1 MNPIDTYLREQSL
14 PHAAVA
20 CPELEALV
28 LLDVAKRYPGQRKS
42 LMAASAL
49 GVFGRDLGEEHLMLT
64 FIDSLVTTKLLYR
77 HDFGYYLTPSGTARL
92 EQLKSNLRGPLM
104 RALS

>member
-28 LLDVAKRYPGQRKS
+28 LLDVAKRYPGQRKG

-64 FIDSLVTTKLLYR
+64 YIDSLVAIGRLFR
-77 HDFGYYLTPSGTARL
+77 HNFTYVLTPSGVERL

>member
-1 MNPIDTYLREQSL
+1 MNPIESYLRDNNL

-20 CPELEALV
+20 APELEELV
-28 LLDVAKRYPGQRKS
+28 ILDVIKRNPGYTKR
-42 LMAASAL
+42 LVAAAAL
-49 GVFGRDLGEEHLMLT
+49 GVFCRDLEQERQFLT
-64 FIDSLVTTKLLYR
+64 YIDSLVGIGRLFR
-77 HDFGYYLTPSGTARL
+77 HNFTYILTPSGTERL

>member
-1 MNPIDTYLREQSL
+1 MTDSYY
-14 PHAAVA
+14 HAASA
-20 CPELEALV
+20 CPEVEALV
-28 LLDVAKRYPGQRKS
+28 LLDVAKRYPGQRKG

-49 GVFGRDLGEEHLMLT
+49 GVFGRDLGQERLMLT
-64 FIDSLVTTKLLYR
+64 YIDSLVATKLLYR
-77 HDFGYYLTPSGTARL
+77 HNFGYHLTPSGIEHL